1 GSSNWNP
8 PERCPRPLYSWD
20 LKLENDKIPG
30 DDQDKELIVIK
41 VENEEPYLMGD
52 DLCKEEETPPE
63 ISTDPGDT
71 RTTQRDVKTE
81 EEEEGPVKVK
91 KEDISTEI
99 NTEPKNT
106 RATQKDIKVEK
117 TEERRVGIKGKELFI
132 SQDPGDTRRDVKA
145 EEDEGGHLEIKQEEV
160 HIEISTSGR
169 YRRYNMEEHL
179 VIGGDLQEDDIT
191 SVSSGENQ
199 ISPNQLLVSERNLQ
213 GDLPNKTV
221 EYFAQREKLISQQ
234 TGQRVVASDLSS
246 GHSYGGEAVFISY
259 LTKHEKAHS
268 GVKPFSCLDCGKSF
282 HFKADLNKHEKVHTG
297 ELKKHRGEVAHL
309 KPCCISNSSHR
320 CAPDL
325 EI

>member
-99 NTEPKNT
+99 NT
-106 RATQKDIKVEK
+106 
-117 TEERRVGIKGKELFI
+117 
-132 SQDPGDTRRDVKA
+132 DPGDTRRDVKA